1 MSDSERFS
9 ELLKQLLDR
18 FGHTLSFEDA
28 AIKVLNFPSV
38 SAAYMA
44 RRRKKFPVRV
54 DDVGG
59 RLTVAA
65 ASLAAFQLDG
75 KHQGDQESAP
85 ARKKL
90 GRPTNAARAAKRL
103 AEGGGAA

>member
-1 MSDSERFS
+1 MSDQEQFS

-18 FGHTLSFEDA
+18 FGPTLSFEDA
-28 AIKVLNFPSV
+28 STKVLTFPSV

-59 RLTVAA
+59 RLTVSAF
-65 ASLAAFQLDG
+65 SLALFQFDG
-75 KHQGDQESAP
+75 RHQGDQESAP
-85 ARKKL
+85 ARKKP
-90 GRPTNAARAAKRL
+90 GRPTNAVRAAKRL
-103 AEGGGAA
+103 AAGGVA

>member
-1 MSDSERFS
+1 MSDQEQFS

-18 FGHTLSFEDA
+18 FGPTLSFEDA
-28 AIKVLNFPSV
+28 ATKVLNFPSV

-44 RRRKKFPVRV
+44 RNRKKFPVRV

-65 ASLAAFQLDG
+65 VSLAVFQTNG
-75 KHQGDQESAP
+75 KHQGDQDSAP
-85 ARKKL
+85 ARKKP
-90 GRPTNAARAAKRL
+90 GRPRNAARAAKRL
-103 AEGGGAA
+103 AEGGAL